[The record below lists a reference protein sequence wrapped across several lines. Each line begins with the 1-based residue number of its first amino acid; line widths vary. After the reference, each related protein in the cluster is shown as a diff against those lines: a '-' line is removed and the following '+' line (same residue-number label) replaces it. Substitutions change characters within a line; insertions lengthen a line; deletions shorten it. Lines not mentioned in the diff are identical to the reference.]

1 MKPEPTE
8 PTEPTNPTLTDK
20 PLRSCL
26 IYARCSTRDQ
36 ETDNQIA
43 QLKVYADKQ
52 GWSIHDVIIDVCSGG
67 KGVKEREGLEKVF
80 ALAHRH
86 SFDVLLFWSL
96 DRLSREGSRKTI
108 GYLSVLD
115 DCNVDW
121 HSYAEPYISSLGIFK
136 DAIIAILSALAKQ
149 ERVRISERTKAGL
162 DRVRREGRRL
172 GRPRTASD
180 RVAQAMTLRGQGLSF
195 GEIGKA
201 MGITRARAYQM
212 CKMCKVE
219 KAQ

>member
-1 MKPEPTE
+1 MNAKNPKNARKPETTE
-8 PTEPTNPTLTDK
+8 K
-20 PLRSCL
+20 PEKPPRSCL

-43 QLKVYADKQ
+43 QLRTYADRQ
-52 GWSIHDVIIDVCSGG
+52 GWTVAEEIIDVCSGG
-67 KGVKEREGLEKVF
+67 KGVKDREGLEKVF

-86 SFDVLLFWSL
+86 TFDVLLFWSL

-115 DCNVDW
+115 DCKVDW

-149 ERVRISERTKAGL
+149 ERVRISERTVAGL
-162 DRVRREGRRL
+162 QRVKREGRRL
-172 GRPRTASD
+172 GRPRTASN
-180 RVAQAMTLRGQGLSF
+180 RVSQAKELREQGLSF
-195 GEIGKA
+195 GAIGKA
-201 MGITRARAYQM
+201 MGITRARAFQL
-212 CKMCKVE
+212 CKMV
-219 KAQ
+219 